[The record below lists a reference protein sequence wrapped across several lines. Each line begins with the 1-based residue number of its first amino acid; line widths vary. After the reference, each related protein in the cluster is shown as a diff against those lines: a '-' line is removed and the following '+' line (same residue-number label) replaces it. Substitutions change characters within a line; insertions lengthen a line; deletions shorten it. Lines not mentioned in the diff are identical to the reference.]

1 MSNRSLA
8 LFVAALTSAPVATA
22 HAQSVY
28 VAPGGVYVGAGPVYV
43 IPAPPNGVP
52 PYAAPGPAGAPAVV
66 APGAAGAPVVVAP
79 SNGTQGYVVPGRV
92 NGGPPYVAPGAAGAP
107 VVVAPGTIAGP
118 VAIAP
123 AAGNGTRIYVV
134 PAPADEAPLAAY
146 GSAGRPHL
154 TPPAPREP
162 ASAVRG
168 RTQAPPRA
176 YAAGQAPRPRAAVP
190 YNGSDRCI
198 IYGRREYCD

>member
-1 MSNRSLA
+1 MSYRSLA
-8 LFVAALTSAPVATA
+8 VFVAALSSAHVATA
-22 HAQSVY
+22 DAQSVY

-52 PYAAPGPAGAPAVV
+52 PYGTPGAAGAPAVV

-79 SNGTQGYVVPGRV
+79 SNGNGSQVYVVPGRV
-92 NGGPPYVAPGAAGAP
+92 NGAGPYVAPGAVGGP
-107 VVVAPGTIAGP
+107 VVVAPG
-118 VAIAP
+118 
-123 AAGNGTRIYVV
+123 AAATPGAVNGTRIYVV
-134 PAPADEAPLAAY
+134 PAPADGEPIAAY
-146 GSAGRPHL
+146 ASAGRTHV

-162 ASAVRG
+162 TSTARG

-176 YAAGQAPRPRAAVP
+176 YAAGEAPRPRAAVP

-198 IYGRREYCD
+198 VYGRREYCD

>member
-66 APGAAGAPVVVAP
+66 APGAAGGPVVVAP
-79 SNGTQGYVVPGRV
+79 SNGTGPQVYVVPGRA
-92 NGGPPYVAPGAAGAP
+92 NGAPPYVAPGAA
-107 VVVAPGTIAGP
+107 AGP
-118 VAIAP
+118 VAVAP
-123 AAGNGTRIYVV
+123 AGGNGTRIYVV
-134 PAPADEAPLAAY
+134 PAPADEAPIAAY
-146 GSAGRPHL
+146 ASAGRPHL
-154 TPPAPREP
+154 TPPAPRER